1 MTPGLQF
8 AIRVFEPSFV
18 RDILISASIETPQ
31 NLGLLKLLYFP
42 IFAIMLVLYYSM
54 PMSAFNLQD
63 SLLCRWSVWSWNPH
77 LAYRRHHA
85 RSFVFNNRSLI
96 TYRKDLFFVR
106 GASGFS
112 SENIYLLK
120 HSCDLRE
127 TPPSS
132 CVSRR
137 LPEPVRLSL
146 SCLLS

>member
-1 MTPGLQF
+1 MTLAFHF
-8 AIRVFEPSFV
+8 AIGLFELSFV
-18 RDILISASIETPQ
+18 QKILISASIETPQ
-31 NLGLLKLLYFP
+31 NLGLFCLLKFP
-42 IFAIMLVLYYSM
+42 ILAIMLVLYSSM
-54 PMSAFNLQD
+54 SLSAFNLQG
-63 SLLCRWSVWSWNPH
+63 SLLCRWSVWCLNPH

-85 RSFVFNNRSLI
+85 RSFVLDNQSLI
-96 TYRKDLFFVR
+96 TYRKILFFVR